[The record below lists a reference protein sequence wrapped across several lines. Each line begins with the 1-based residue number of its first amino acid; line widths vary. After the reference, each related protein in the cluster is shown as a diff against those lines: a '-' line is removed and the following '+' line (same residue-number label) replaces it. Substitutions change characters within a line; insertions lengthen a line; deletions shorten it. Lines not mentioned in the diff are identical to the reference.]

1 MENRDYHID
10 LISATDSQLLDSYSA
25 TVTGVVKN
33 VASAVVHI
41 RVMKKVQDPRSGKSV
56 EQQAFGSGFVI
67 STDGYIVTNN
77 HVVEDTPSITVT
89 FNDGMELNASLIGA
103 DPSTDLAVIK
113 VYGGDLKPLQFANS
127 ALLEPG
133 QIAIAIGNPLGLQHT
148 VTTGVISAT
157 GRTLRAINGRLID
170 EIIQTDAAMNPGNS
184 GGPLL
189 NSEGKVI
196 GVNTAV
202 ISAAQGLCF
211 AVSSNL
217 TTYIVGQ
224 LILNGKVKRAQ
235 LGVAAQT
242 VMLTH
247 RMIEANQLKTKTGIY
262 VYEIN
267 NRSVIRNHDLREG
280 DIIVGFDGN
289 PVGTVDNLHKFLNE
303 TVIGKEVSLVI
314 LRGGRKQTISAIP
327 GELK

>member
-1 MENRDYHID
+1 MENRHYNIDYIA
-10 LISATDSQLLDSYSA
+10 STDSQLLDSYSA

-41 RVMKKVQDPRSGKSV
+41 RVMKKVQDPGSGKSA
-56 EQQAFGSGFVI
+56 EQPAFGSGFVI

-77 HVVEDTPSITVT
+77 HVIEDAPSIMVT
-89 FNDGMELNASLIGA
+89 FFDGNELTATLIGT
-103 DPSTDLAVIK
+103 DPSTDLAIIK
-113 VYGGDLKPLQFANS
+113 VYGGDLKSLQFANS

-148 VTTGVISAT
+148 VTTGVVSAT
-157 GRTLRAINGRLID
+157 GRTLRANNGRLID
-170 EIIQTDAAMNPGNS
+170 EIIQTDAALNPGNS

-217 TTYIVGQ
+217 TAYIAGQ

-235 LGVAAQT
+235 LGIAAQL
-242 VMLTH
+242 VMLTQ
-247 RMIEANQLKTKTGIY
+247 RMIEANQLKTKTGVY

-267 NRSVIRNHDLREG
+267 NRSEISNNELREG
-280 DIIVGFDGN
+280 DIIVEFNSN
-289 PVGTVDNLHKFLNE
+289 PVGTVDNLHKHLNE
-303 TVIGKEVSLVI
+303 TVIGKKVTLVI
-314 LRGGRKQTISAIP
+314 LRGGRTQTISVIP

>member
-1 MENRDYHID
+1 MENKDYNMD
-10 LISATDSQLLDSYSA
+10 LISSTDNQLLDSYSA
-25 TVTGVVKN
+25 TVTGVVKH

-41 RVMKKVQDPRSGKSV
+41 SVTKKVQDPRSSIGI
-56 EQQAFGSGFVI
+56 EQPAFGSGFVI

-77 HVVEDTPSITVT
+77 HVVEDTTSILVT
-89 FNDGMELNASLIGA
+89 FIDGMEVTASLIGT

-113 VYGGDLKPLQFANS
+113 VYGGDLKSLQFANS
-127 ALLEPG
+127 SLIEPG

-148 VTTGVISAT
+148 VTAGVVSAT
-157 GRTLRAINGRLID
+157 GRSLRAINGRLID

-189 NSEGKVI
+189 NSEGRVI

-235 LGVAAQT
+235 LGVAAHT

-247 RMIEANQLKTKTGIY
+247 RMIEANQLKTKTGVY

-267 NRSVIRNHDLREG
+267 NRSEISNHDLMEG

-289 PVGTVDNLHKFLNE
+289 PIGTVDNLHKFLNE
-303 TVIGKEVSLVI
+303 TVIGKEVSIAI
-314 LRGGRKQTISAIP
+314 LRGGRKHIINVIP

>member
-1 MENRDYHID
+1 MENKDYHID
-10 LISATDSQLLDSYSA
+10 LLSATDSQLLDSYSA

-41 RVMKKVQDPRSGKSV
+41 RVTKKAQDPRNGKSV
-56 EQQAFGSGFVI
+56 EQPAFGSGFVI

-77 HVVEDTPSITVT
+77 HVVEDTPSIMVT
-89 FNDGMELNASLIGA
+89 FIDGTEFSASLIGT

-148 VTTGVISAT
+148 VTTGVVSAT
-157 GRTLRAINGRLID
+157 GRSLRAINGRLID

-217 TTYIVGQ
+217 TTYIVGK
-224 LILNGKVKRAQ
+224 LILSGKVKRAQ

-242 VMLTH
+242 VTLTH
-247 RMIEANQLKTKTGIY
+247 RMIEVNQLKTKTGVY

-267 NRSVIRNHDLREG
+267 NRSEISNNLLRDG

-289 PVGTVDNLHKFLNE
+289 AVGTVDNMHKLLNE

-314 LRGGRKQTISAIP
+314 LRGGRRQTITVIP

>member
-1 MENRDYHID
+1 MDAKQYHID
-10 LISATDSQLLDSYSA
+10 FISSADSQLLDTYSA
-25 TVTGVVKN
+25 TVTGVVRN

-41 RVMKKVQDPRSGKSV
+41 RVMKKVNDPRTGQTI
-56 EQQAFGSGFVI
+56 EQPAFGSGFVI
-67 STDGYIVTNN
+67 STDGYIVTNS
-77 HVVEDTPSITVT
+77 HVVEESPAISVT
-89 FNDGMELNASLIGA
+89 FLDGIEQNATLVGI

-113 VYGGDLKPLQFANS
+113 VYDGELKPLVFANS

-148 VTTGVISAT
+148 VTAGVISAT
-157 GRTLRAINGRLID
+157 GRSLRAVNGRLID

-189 NSEGKVI
+189 NSEGRVI

-211 AVSSNL
+211 AVSSNMAA
-217 TTYIVGQ
+217 YIVGQ

-235 LGVAAQT
+235 IGVAAQT
-242 VMLTH
+242 VNLTH
-247 RMIEANQLKTKTGIY
+247 RMIEANQLKTKTGVY
-262 VYEIN
+262 VYEITGRNGIN
-267 NRSVIRNHDLREG
+267 NHELRDG
-280 DIIVGFDGN
+280 DIIVEFDGN
-289 PVGTVDNLHKFLNE
+289 PVGTVDNMHKYLNE
-303 TVIGKEVSLVI
+303 SVIGKEVNLSI
-314 LRGGRKQTISAIP
+314 LRGGRKHLISVIP